1 MFAVVHDEVPSSFT
15 RKPTLALQEFN
26 GEDLTPSVQVYLP
39 HNLRPRE
46 FLRLFTSST
55 STFKPAFTFPA
66 LQNWFSK
73 LNQNLKLQDHED
85 HPFHKHPYRLRE
97 IEIQAVD
104 WFWRNKPGK
113 EDKLGFMK
121 IQAKIETDPYLHDG
135 EESERADWLPGA
147 VFLRGGSV
155 AMLIIL
161 QPEDAKGDQE
171 KYVILTIQPRIAAG
185 SLAFTEIPAGML
197 DGNTFQGTAATE
209 IEEEAGL
216 KVKESD
222 LINLTELAL
231 EDIPVSPWK
240 TEESTTQTDSHS
252 TVEEEEKDDD
262 DDDDDK
268 DSEDQSFTTT
278 TSAKPA
284 TESTE
289 NGIYPSPGA
298 CDEFIPL
305 FLCQKRLT
313 RKHVGWLKGKATG
326 LRDEG
331 ENITL
336 RLVPLDKAWRYVG
349 RDAKALAALTLYE
362 NLKKEGRID
371 DMPQEVEDEPD
382 ELRES
387 NSDN

>member
-55 STFKPAFTFPA
+55 STSKPAFTFPA
-66 LQNWFSK
+66 LQLWFSK

-104 WFWRNKPGK
+104 WFWRNKPDR

-121 IQAKIETDPYLHDG
+121 ISAKIETDPYVHEG
-135 EESERADWLPGA
+135 EDDARADWLPGA

-155 AMLIIL
+155 AMLIIV
-161 QPEDAKGDQE
+161 QPEDAKGEEE
-171 KYVILTIQPRIAAG
+171 KFVILTIQPRIAAG
-185 SLAFTEIPAGML
+185 SLAFAEIPAGML
-197 DGNTFQGTAATE
+197 DGNTFKGTAASE

-216 KVKESD
+216 KVKEND

-231 EDIPVSPWK
+231 EDISISPWRSGN
-240 TEESTTQTDSHS
+240 STTHTEFHPAN
-252 TVEEEEKDDD
+252 EDDD
-262 DDDDDK
+262 DE
-268 DSEDQSFTTT
+268 DSETQSFTTT

-284 TESTE
+284 TEATE
-289 NGIYPSPGA
+289 IGIYPSPGA

-313 RKHVGWLKGKATG
+313 HKHMSWLKNKATG
-326 LRDEG
+326 LPDEG

-336 RLVPLDKAWRYVG
+336 KLVPLDKAWRFLG
-349 RDAKALAALTLYE
+349 RDAKALAALSLYE
-362 NLKKEGRID
+362 NLKREGRIEG
-371 DMPQEVEDEPD
+371 MPRDVEEEPE
-382 ELRES
+382 ELKE
-387 NSDN
+387 

>member
-55 STFKPAFTFPA
+55 SSSKPAFGFPA

-73 LNQNLKLQDHED
+73 LNQNLKLQHHDH
-85 HPFHKHPYRLRE
+85 HPFHNHPYRLRE

-104 WFWRNKPGK
+104 WFWRNKPGQ

-121 IQAKIETDPYLHDG
+121 IQAKIETDPYMHDG
-135 EESERADWLPGA
+135 EDTVRADWLSGA

-155 AMLIIL
+155 AMLIIV
-161 QPEDAKGDQE
+161 QPEDAKGSEE
-171 KYVILTIQPRIAAG
+171 KYVVLTIQPRIAAG

-197 DGNTFQGTAATE
+197 DENSFKGAAASE

-216 KVKESD
+216 KVKESE
-222 LINLTELAL
+222 LVNLTELAL
-231 EDIPVSPWK
+231 QDVHISPW
-240 TEESTTQTDSHS
+240 ESGDCDAQADAQLDTA
-252 TVEEEEKDDD
+252 EDD
-262 DDDDDK
+262 

-313 RKHVGWLKGKATG
+313 RNHMEWLKGKATG

-331 ENITL
+331 EKITL
-336 RLVPLDKAWRYVG
+336 QLVPLDKAWRYVG
-349 RDAKALAALTLYE
+349 RDAKALAALSLYE
-362 NLKKEGRID
+362 NLKREGKLD
-371 DMPQEVEDEPD
+371 DLSQEVEEEPED
-382 ELRES
+382 IKH
-387 NSDN
+387 

>member
-55 STFKPAFTFPA
+55 STSKPAFTFPA

-104 WFWRNKPGK
+104 WFWRNKPDK

-121 IQAKIETDPYLHDG
+121 IQAKIETDPYVHDG
-135 EESERADWLPGA
+135 EENKRADGLPGA

-155 AMLIIL
+155 AMLIIV
-161 QPEDAKGDQE
+161 QPDDAKDDEE
-171 KYVILTIQPRIAAG
+171 KYVILTVQPRIAAG

-197 DGNTFQGTAATE
+197 DGNTFKGTAARE

-231 EDIPVSPWK
+231 QDIPVTPWK
-240 TEESTTQTDSHS
+240 SDDSTTQTDSHS
-252 TVEEEEKDDD
+252 ATEEDDD
-262 DDDDDK
+262 

-313 RKHVGWLKGKATG
+313 RKHMEWLKGKATG

-336 RLVPLDKAWRYVG
+336 KLVPLNKAWRFVG
-349 RDAKALAALTLYE
+349 RDAKALAVLSLYE
-362 NLKKEGRID
+362 NLKREGRID
-371 DMPQEVEDEPD
+371 EMPQGVEEEPE
-382 ELRES
+382 ELKE
-387 NSDN
+387 